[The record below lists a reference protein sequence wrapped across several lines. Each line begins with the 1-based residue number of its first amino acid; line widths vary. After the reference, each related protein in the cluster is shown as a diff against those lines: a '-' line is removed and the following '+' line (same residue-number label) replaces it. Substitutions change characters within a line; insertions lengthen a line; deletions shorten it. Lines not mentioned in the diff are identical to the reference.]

1 MESLEH
7 KINEIENEK
16 ATTEELRKQE
26 TQTNDS
32 INELRQRIKEISE
45 TINNAEYENR
55 KVALRN
61 ETYSKRSNVLI
72 HGIKEKRGSLWETK
86 EETGKLVIDFF
97 QNALFIND
105 PPSIKLAEVY
115 RLSQHSVQRN
125 NKKIVRPIIKKL
137 TNDFD
142 KQLIFKNLKRL
153 KECKE
158 TLSLKP
164 KTQVAVT

>member
-61 ETYSKRSNVLI
+61 EMYSKRSNVLI
-72 HGIKEKRGSLWETK
+72 HGIKEKRGSL
-86 EETGKLVIDFF
+86 
-97 QNALFIND
+97 
-105 PPSIKLAEVY
+105 
-115 RLSQHSVQRN
+115 
-125 NKKIVRPIIKKL
+125 
-137 TNDFD
+137 
-142 KQLIFKNLKRL
+142 
-153 KECKE
+153 
-158 TLSLKP
+158 
-164 KTQVAVT
+164 